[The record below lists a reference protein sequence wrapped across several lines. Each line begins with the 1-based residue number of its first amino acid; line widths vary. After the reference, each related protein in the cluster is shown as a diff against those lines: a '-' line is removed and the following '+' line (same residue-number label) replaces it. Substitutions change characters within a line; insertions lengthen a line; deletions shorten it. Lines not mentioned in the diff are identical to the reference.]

1 MKFHELE
8 IKGVF
13 LIEIEK
19 IYDERGFFART
30 WDKEK
35 FLDNNLNSDLVQC
48 NISFNS
54 KKGTIR
60 GMHFQSHP
68 YEEAKIIQCLRGK
81 VFEVFVDLRKD
92 SKTFKKWGSVE
103 LNDENNFEL
112 YVPEG
117 FALGFQ
123 TLEDNTELLYQISE
137 YYMPQNSEGFR
148 WNDPGFNIK
157 WPLTTTVISK
167 KDLTWDDFK
176 E

>member
-1 MKFHELE
+1 MKFNELE

-19 IYDERGFFART
+19 YIDERGFFART
-30 WDKEK
+30 WDRKK
-35 FLDNNLNSDLVQC
+35 FLENNLNSDLVQC

-68 YEEAKIIQCLRGK
+68 YQEAKLIRCVRGK
-81 VFEVFVDLRKD
+81 VFEVFIDLRKD
-92 SKTFKKWGSVE
+92 SKTYKKCGSVE
-103 LNDENNFEL
+103 LNSENNFEL

-117 FALGFQ
+117 LALGFQ
-123 TLEDNTELLYQISE
+123 TLEDDTELFYQMSQ
-137 YYMPQNSEGFR
+137 YYNPKNVEGIR
-148 WNDPGFNIK
+148 WNDSIFNIK
-157 WPLTTTVISK
+157 WPLTTTMISK
-167 KDLTWDDFK
+167 KDQMWSDFK